1 MTTTT
6 IIGMDISKYSFE
18 LCGTDE
24 RGRHTLHRRLHRDKV
39 ALFFANLPAC
49 TVAMESCSGSQHWAR
64 RLKELGHEVTLVP
77 AQHVVAYRQGA
88 KNDRNDAAAIA
99 EAATRPHLRTVPVKS
114 IDQQDLQTL
123 HRVRERLVHHR
134 TALINEIR
142 GLLLEYG
149 IVCAKGMTRFL
160 IWLREEFAA
169 CVAALSPMAQATFHA
184 LRDEF
189 RALDERLATINQRIK
204 AIFDAHPVCQQLATI
219 PGVGALVATAII
231 ASVCEPQRLKN
242 GRQFAAYLGLVPR
255 QHSTGGK
262 PKLLGISKAG
272 NRYLRMLLVH
282 GARSII
288 YHHRAKE
295 DPRSRWV
302 AKLVERRGFHKANIA
317 LANKNARV
325 VWKLLVTP
333 GELFSLPLAA

>member
-39 ALFFANLPAC
+39 SLFFANLPTC

-64 RLKELGHEVTLVP
+64 QLTELGHQVRLIP
-77 AQHVVAYRQGA
+77 AQHVVAFRQGA

-99 EAATRPHLRTVPVKS
+99 AAATRPNLRTVPVKTTE
-114 IDQQDLQTL
+114 QPDLQTL
-123 HRVRERLVHHR
+123 HRVRERLVNHR

-149 IVCAKGMTRFL
+149 IVCAKGITRSL

-169 CVAALSPMAQATFHA
+169 HIASLSPLAQETFHA

-189 RALDERLATINQRIK
+189 RALDARLDAIDRRLK
-204 AIFDAHPVCQQLATI
+204 AVFNSHPVCHCLATI
-219 PGVGALVATAII
+219 PGVGVLVATAIV
-231 ASVCEPQRLKN
+231 ASVCEPHRFKN
-242 GRQFAAYLGLVPR
+242 GRQFAADLGLVPR
-255 QHSTGGK
+255 QHTTGGK

-272 NRYLRMLLVH
+272 NRYLRMLLIH

-295 DPRSRWV
+295 DSRSRWV
-302 AKLVERRGFHKANIA
+302 QKLVSGAGSTRPTSRWRIRTRGWCGN
-317 LANKNARV
+317 
-325 VWKLLVTP
+325 
-333 GELFSLPLAA
+333 S